1 METLGDLEY
10 LFYGLLIT
18 CAASLVG
25 VAIGIPLGLIV
36 ALGRVK
42 RMPILSQVLA
52 VYVSFVRS
60 LPLVLLVLWLYFGV
74 PFLGINL
81 NSFLAGSI
89 ALAINHSAFI
99 SEIWRSA
106 ILNFSVEQVEAAKA
120 YGLTQNQTFARI
132 ILPQVWRTSL
142 PAIANE
148 ITFIVKAS
156 PAVGVI
162 GINDLTRSASQLAA
176 SNFQPLTMTLM
187 AMLLYIILLFGV
199 TRLTRTIDY
208 RMHQRYELV

>member
-1 METLGDLEY
+1 MGDLEY
-10 LFYGLLIT
+10 LIYGLLIT
-18 CAASLVG
+18 CVASFVG
-25 VAIGIPLGLIV
+25 VVIGIPLGLTV

-42 RMPILSQVLA
+42 RIPILSQVLA
-52 VYVSFVRS
+52 IYVSFVRS
-60 LPLVLLVLWLYFGV
+60 LPLVLLVLWLYFGL
-74 PFLGINL
+74 PFIGVTLDAFI
-81 NSFLAGSI
+81 AGGI

-106 ILNFSVEQVEAAKA
+106 ILNFSVEQIEAAKA
-120 YGLTQNQTFARI
+120 FGLTQNQTFVRI
-132 ILPQVWRTSL
+132 IFPQVWRTSL

-162 GINDLTRSASQLAA
+162 GINDLTRRASQLAA
-176 SNFQPLTMTLM
+176 SNFQPLTTTAI

-208 RMHQRYELV
+208 RMHQRYELI

>member
-1 METLGDLEY
+1 MGDLEY
-10 LFYGLLIT
+10 LFYGLVIT
-18 CAASLVG
+18 CITSLMG
-25 VAIGIPLGLIV
+25 VIIGIPLGLAV

-42 RMPILSQVLA
+42 KIPIVSQLLTL
-52 VYVSFVRS
+52 YVSFIRS
-60 LPLVLLVLWLYFGV
+60 LPLVLLVLWLYFGI

-81 NSFLAGSI
+81 DAFVAGSI

-120 YGLTQNQTFARI
+120 FGMTQNQAFVRI
-132 ILPQVWRTSL
+132 ILPQVWRASL

-162 GINDLTRSASQLAA
+162 GINDLTRRASQLAA
-176 SNFQPLTMTLM
+176 SNFQPLTMTAI
-187 AMLLYIILLFGV
+187 AMLFYILLLFGF

-208 RMHQRYELV
+208 RMHQRYELI

>member
-1 METLGDLEY
+1 MKKLGDLEY

-18 CAASLVG
+18 CVTSLLG
-25 VAIGIPLGLIV
+25 VIIGIPLGLAV

-42 RMPILSQVLA
+42 KIPLISQVFTL
-52 VYVSFVRS
+52 YVSFIRS

-81 NSFLAGSI
+81 NAFVAGSI

-106 ILNFSVEQVEAAKA
+106 ILNFSVEQIEAAKA
-120 YGLTQNQTFARI
+120 FGLTQNQTFIRI
-132 ILPQVWRTSL
+132 ILPQVWRMSL

-148 ITFIVKAS
+148 ITFIIKAS

-162 GINDLTRSASQLAA
+162 GINDLTRRASQLAA
-176 SNFQPLTMTLM
+176 SNFQPLTMTAI
-187 AMLLYIILLFGV
+187 AMLFYILLLFGF

-208 RMHQRYELV
+208 RMHQRYELI

>member
-1 METLGDLEY
+1 
-10 LFYGLLIT
+10 
-18 CAASLVG
+18 VG
-25 VAIGIPLGLIV
+25 VAIGIPLGLAV

-42 RMPILSQVLA
+42 RIPILNQILA
-52 VYVSFVRS
+52 LYVSFVRS
-60 LPLVLLVLWLYFGV
+60 LPLVLLVLWLYFGM

-81 NSFLAGSI
+81 NAFVAGSI

-120 YGLTQNQTFARI
+120 YGLTQNQTFVRI
-132 ILPQVWRTSL
+132 ISPQVWRNSL

-162 GINDLTRSASQLAA
+162 GINDLTRRASQLAA
-176 SNFQPLTMTLM
+176 SNFQPLTMTVI

-208 RMHQRYELV
+208 RMHQRYELT